1 LEKKYFSVKKTFWGA
16 VTAAMLF
23 TSGNLMAAENGFIG
37 VEVKYHGIEAQ
48 DPGTRKSFDDDTVAL
63 GLRIGAQN
71 DDFRATLMYDVVDDS
86 EENGGDISQYLIL
99 ASVDYKIPIESQSFH
114 PFFGACLGYSE
125 YEFDSHSEDDFVY
138 GAEAGLI
145 FSLNP
150 KIDID
155 VFARYLW
162 PNHDTVDDYVQAGA
176 GLNYKF

>member
-1 LEKKYFSVKKTFWGA
+1 VEKRYFSVKKVVLGA
-16 VTAAMLF
+16 IMAAMLF
-23 TSGNLMAAENGFIG
+23 ASSSAIAAENGFVG

-48 DPGTRKSFDDDTVAL
+48 DPGTRKSFDDDTAAL

-71 DDFRATLMYDVVDDS
+71 EDFRVSLMYDVVDDS

-99 ASVDYKIPIESQSFH
+99 ASLDYKIPIDSQSFH
-114 PFFGACLGYSE
+114 PFFGVCLGYSE
-125 YEFDSHSEDDFVY
+125 YKFDSHSEDDSVY

-145 FSLNP
+145 FTLNQ

-155 VFARYLW
+155 LFGRYLW
-162 PNHDTVDDYVQAGA
+162 SNHDTVDDYAQVGA